1 MKQKRIVYIQKQ
13 QGKTIMGIGQT
24 AARYLVEGMELPA
37 DRGGGKIGSM
47 ELLGDLVYIKKIDAE
62 VDHNPRHPGAETRL
76 ARELA
81 QPLPA
86 LHPRLLR
93 KINRFL
99 FVPHH
104 AVGAR
109 VNPVAMPRNLQR
121 QLIADGVAF
130 PVSLTE
136 GILFVEEDVED
147 FDPPP
152 AKPIKR

>member
-47 ELLGDLVYIKKIDAE
+47 ELLGDLVYIKKVDAA
-62 VDHNPRHPGAETRL
+62 GK
-76 ARELA
+76 
-81 QPLPA
+81 PL
-86 LHPRLLR
+86 R
-93 KINRFL
+93 NF
-99 FVPHH
+99 
-104 AVGAR
+104 GS
-109 VNPVAMPRNLQR
+109 VAMPRNLQR

-136 GILFVEEDVED
+136 GILFVEEDVPETKPVQTQAELAAQ
-147 FDPPP
+147 DPPA
-152 AKPIKR
+152 AKPVQQQRR

>member
-1 MKQKRIVYIQKQ
+1 VKQKRIVYIQKQ

-62 VDHNPRHPGAETRL
+62 GK
-76 ARELA
+76 
-81 QPLPA
+81 PL
-86 LHPRLLR
+86 R
-93 KINRFL
+93 NF
-99 FVPHH
+99 
-104 AVGAR
+104 GS
-109 VNPVAMPRNLQR
+109 VAMPRNLQR

-136 GILFVEEDVED
+136 GILFVEENVED

-152 AKPIKR
+152 AKPIQQQKR